1 MAPHENR
8 PTRCCG
14 AQNAH
19 PRLARTDSLNPFEG
33 KILTIAR
40 CFFQTFACPG
50 GQTWIESFRMADKL
64 FACEDSAQYA
74 FGTLN
79 IVQTMRVA
87 RSSTFKFSNPL
98 CPGCA
103 SLLTD
108 SERQLT
114 SALAA
119 VRAGQ
124 RGTAHIHAMLLTEGN
139 DPQPMLRAMQTLCE
153 FATERQQISDLV
165 ASPGP
170 V

>member
-14 AQNAH
+14 ARNAY
-19 PRLARTDSLNPFEG
+19 PRLARADSLNPFEG

-40 CFFQTFACPG
+40 CFFQTFACPA

-64 FACEDSAQYA
+64 FASDYAAQYA

-87 RSSTFKFSNPL
+87 RNSTFKFSNPL

-103 SLLTD
+103 SLLTH

-119 VRAGQ
+119 VRTGQ
-124 RGTAHIHAMLLTEGN
+124 RSTAHIHAMLLTEGN
-139 DPQPMLRAMQTLCE
+139 DPQPMLRAMHTLCD
-153 FATERQQISDLV
+153 FATQRQQMNNPV
-165 ASPGP
+165 ASTGA